1 MIELTASAEQQQT
14 HREQNFIRQY
24 TQMSLEEFCGNIR
37 RMESQGL
44 DGISLFNN
52 VISQGLAPDFI
63 AEDEV
68 QHSRRLERITT
79 EITRRF
85 RQEGLRMVLVAG
97 PSCSGKTTTSRF
109 LTHMLRDNGIQP
121 CVVSLDNYFLN
132 LDQRPLDP
140 NGNIDY
146 ESFYGLDLK
155 QLERDVNSLLDGNR
169 VPMPTYDYVEG
180 KRAYHGNTLQLDSN
194 SLLFLEGLHALNP
207 LLIPNIDDDKKYRL
221 FVTAQATIYYG
232 EKAGLEEHDNRLL
245 RRIYRDYN
253 SRGASALQ
261 TLQWW
266 PGVLRGENLWILPF
280 ASHADGWFNTS
291 MVFELSAIKSRV
303 AQLLQE
309 VPESEPVEYKIAQR
323 LSRILDRIAPLS
335 QEDFAAIAPKRRF
348 LLSNEGK

>member
-1 MIELTASAEQQQT
+1 MSDIPTSEALKQPGGKKL
-14 HREQNFIRQY
+14 
-24 TQMSLEEFCGNIR
+24 SLEEFCGVIR
-37 RMESQGL
+37 HLEAQGKN
-44 DGISLFNN
+44 GISMFNE
-52 VISQGLAPDFI
+52 VISRGMAPDLM

-85 RQEGLRMVLVAG
+85 RQEGMRVVLVAG

-121 CVVSLDNYFLN
+121 VVVSLDNYFLN

-140 NGNIDY
+140 YGNIDY
-146 ESFYGLDLK
+146 ESFYGLDVK
-155 QLERDVNSLLDGNR
+155 QLGADVASLLAGDQ
-169 VPMPTYDYVEG
+169 VSMPTYDYIKGE
-180 KRAYHGNTLQLDSN
+180 RTYRGNTLKLESN

-207 LLIPNIDDDKKYRL
+207 LLVPDIPEDKKFRL

-232 EKAGLEEHDNRLL
+232 ENSGLDEHDNRLL

-266 PGVLRGENLWILPF
+266 PGVLRGESLWILPF
-280 ASHADGWFNTS
+280 ASHADAWFNTA
-291 MVFELSAIKSRV
+291 MVFEFSAIKSRV
-303 AQLLQE
+303 ASLLRE
-309 VPESEPVEYKIAQR
+309 VPSSSPVEYRIAGR
-323 LSRILDRIAPLS
+323 LSAILDRIAPLT
-335 QEDFAAIAPKRRF
+335 QADFDAIAPKRRF
-348 LLSNEGK
+348 LLSNDGK

>member
-1 MIELTASAEQQQT
+1 MIETIA
-14 HREQNFIRQY
+14 N
-24 TQMSLEEFCGNIR
+24 TQPQCPDCKNLSLEEFCGEIR
-37 RMESQGL
+37 RMESQGD
-44 DGISLFNN
+44 DGISLFNK
-52 VISQGLAPDFI
+52 VISEGLAPDFI
-63 AEDEV
+63 AQDEV

-85 RQEGLRMVLVAG
+85 HQEGLKMVLVAG

-109 LTHMLRDNGIQP
+109 LNHMLRDNGIQP

-132 LDQRPLDP
+132 LDQRPLAPD
-140 NGNIDY
+140 GGIDY
-146 ESFYGLDLK
+146 ESFYGLDLR
-155 QLERDVNSLLDGNR
+155 QLSRDVSSLLAGDQ
-169 VPMPTYDYVEG
+169 VSMPTYDYVKGE
-180 KRAYHGNTLQLDSN
+180 RTYRGNTLKLESN

-207 LLIPNIDDDKKYRL
+207 LLVPEIEDELKFRL

-232 EKAGLEEHDNRLL
+232 EKSGLDEHDNRLL

-280 ASHADGWFNTS
+280 ASHADAWFNTS
-291 MVFELSAIKSRV
+291 MVFEFSAIKSRV
-303 AQLLQE
+303 AQLLRE
-309 VPESEPVEYKIAQR
+309 VPESEVVEYKIAKR
-323 LSRILDRIAPLS
+323 LAAVLDRIAPLT

>member
-1 MIELTASAEQQQT
+1 MIELTASVNQQQ
-14 HREQNFIRQY
+14 RQDSVKH
-24 TQMSLEEFCGNIR
+24 MSLEEFCGAIR
-37 RMESQGL
+37 HLEAQGKN
-44 DGISLFNN
+44 GISLFNE
-52 VISQGLAPDFI
+52 VISRGLAPELM

-85 RQEGLRMVLVAG
+85 RQEGLRIVLVAG

-109 LTHMLRDNGIQP
+109 LNHMLRDNGIQP

-132 LDQRPLDP
+132 VDQRPLDP
-140 NGNIDY
+140 YGAIDY

-155 QLERDVNSLLDGNR
+155 QLGNDVASLLAGDQ
-169 VPMPTYDYVEG
+169 VSIPTYDYVKGE
-180 KRAYHGNTLQLDSN
+180 RTYQGNTMKLESN

-207 LLIPNIDDDKKYRL
+207 LLVPAVEEDKKFRL

-232 EKAGLEEHDNRLL
+232 EKLGLDEHDNRLL

-280 ASHADGWFNTS
+280 ASHADAWFNTS
-291 MVFELSAIKSRV
+291 MVFEFSAIKERV
-303 AQLLQE
+303 TTLLHQ
-309 VPESEPVEYKIAQR
+309 VPTSSPVEYRIAGR
-323 LSRILDRIAPLS
+323 LSAILDRIAPLTK
-335 QEDFAAIAPKRRF
+335 EDFDAIAPKRKF
-348 LLSNEGK
+348 LLSNDSKI

>member
-1 MIELTASAEQQQT
+1 MIEAIATTQPQQQP
-14 HREQNFIRQY
+14 NCSN
-24 TQMSLEEFCGNIR
+24 MSLEEFCGEIR
-37 RMESQGL
+37 RMESQGH
-44 DGISLFNN
+44 DGISLFNQ

-63 AEDEV
+63 AQDEV

-85 RQEGLRMVLVAG
+85 HQEGLRMVLVAG

-109 LTHMLRDNGIQP
+109 LNHMLRDNGIQP

-132 LDQRPLDP
+132 LDQRPLAPD
-140 NGNIDY
+140 GGIDY
-146 ESFYGLDLK
+146 ESFYGLDLR
-155 QLERDVNSLLDGNR
+155 QLSRDVASLLAGDQ
-169 VPMPTYDYVEG
+169 VSMPTYDYVKGE
-180 KRAYHGNTLQLDSN
+180 RTYRGNTLKLESN

-207 LLIPNIDDDKKYRL
+207 LLVPEVEDELKFRL

-232 EKAGLEEHDNRLL
+232 EKSGLDEHDNRLL

-280 ASHADGWFNTS
+280 ASHADAWFNTS
-291 MVFELSAIKSRV
+291 MVFEFSAIKSRV
-303 AQLLQE
+303 SQLLRE
-309 VPESEPVEYKIAQR
+309 VPESEPVEFKIAKR
-323 LSRILDRIAPLS
+323 LSAVLDRIAPLT

>member
-1 MIELTASAEQQQT
+1 MTNILANGEQQGDK
-14 HREQNFIRQY
+14 H
-24 TQMSLEEFCGNIR
+24 MSLEEFCGNIR
-37 RMESQGL
+37 RLESQGRN
-44 DGISLFNN
+44 GIALFNE
-52 VISQGLAPDFI
+52 VISKGMAPDLI

-85 RQEGLRMVLVAG
+85 RQEGMRVVLVAG

-109 LTHMLRDNGIQP
+109 LNHMLRDNGIQP

-146 ESFYGLDLK
+146 ESFYGLDVK
-155 QLERDVNSLLDGNR
+155 QLGRDVASLLAGDQ
-169 VPMPTYDYVEG
+169 VSMPTYDYVKGE
-180 KRAYHGNTLQLDSN
+180 RAYRGNTLKLDSN

-207 LLIPNIDDDKKYRL
+207 LLVPDIDENLKFRL

-280 ASHADGWFNTS
+280 ASHADAWFNTS
-291 MVFELSAIKSRV
+291 MVFEFSAIKSRV

-323 LSRILDRIAPLS
+323 LTCVLDRIAPLT
-335 QEDFAAIAPKRRF
+335 QEDGAAIAPKRRF
-348 LLSNEGK
+348 LLSNDGK

>member
-1 MIELTASAEQQQT
+1 MIDLLASEEQQ
-14 HREQNFIRQY
+14 REVVK
-24 TQMSLEEFCGNIR
+24 QMSLEEFCGAVR
-37 RMESQGL
+37 HLEAQGK
-44 DGISLFNN
+44 DGISLFNE
-52 VISQGLAPDFI
+52 VISQGLAPDLI

-68 QHSRRLERITT
+68 QHSRRLEPITT

-85 RQEGLRMVLVAG
+85 RQEGMRVVLVAG

-109 LTHMLRDNGIQP
+109 LNHMLRDNGIQP

-140 NGNIDY
+140 NGGIDY
-146 ESFYGLDLK
+146 ESFYGLDVK
-155 QLERDVNSLLDGNR
+155 QLGRDVASLLAGDQ
-169 VPMPTYDYVEG
+169 VSMPTYDYIKGE
-180 KRAYHGNTLQLDSN
+180 RTYRGNTLK
-194 SLLFLEGLHALNP
+194 LEGLHALNP
-207 LLIPNIDDDKKYRL
+207 LLVPDLEEDKKFRL

-232 EKAGLEEHDNRLL
+232 ERSGLDEHDNRLL

-280 ASHADGWFNTS
+280 ASHADAWFNTS
-291 MVFELSAIKSRV
+291 MVFEFSAIKSRV
-303 AQLLQE
+303 SQLLRE

-323 LSRILDRIAPLS
+323 LSSILDRIAPLTK
-335 QEDFAAIAPKRRF
+335 EDFDAIAPKRRF

>member
-1 MIELTASAEQQQT
+1 MTDFLASEAQQQVSSST
-14 HREQNFIRQY
+14 
-24 TQMSLEEFCGNIR
+24 SLEEFCGAVR
-37 RMESQGL
+37 HLEAQGKN
-44 DGISLFNN
+44 GISLFND
-52 VISQGLAPDFI
+52 VISRGLAPDLI

-85 RQEGLRMVLVAG
+85 RQEGMRMVLVAG

-109 LTHMLRDNGIQP
+109 LNHMLRDNGIQP

-132 LDQRPLDP
+132 LDQRPLDS

-155 QLERDVNSLLDGNR
+155 QLGHDVSSLLAGDQ
-169 VPMPTYDYVEG
+169 VSMPTYDYVKGE
-180 KRAYHGNTLQLDSN
+180 RTYRGNTLKLESN

-207 LLIPNIDDDKKYRL
+207 QLVPNIEDDKKFRL
-221 FVTAQATIYYG
+221 FITAQATIYYG
-232 EKAGLEEHDNRLL
+232 EKAGFGEHDNRLL

-266 PGVLRGENLWILPF
+266 PGVLRGEHMWILPF
-280 ASHADGWFNTS
+280 ASHADAWFNTS
-291 MVFELSAIKSRV
+291 MVFEFSAIKPRV
-303 AQLLQE
+303 IQLLDE
-309 VPESEPVEYKIAQR
+309 VPESAPQEYKIAQR
-323 LSRILDRIAPLS
+323 LRSILDRIAPLS
-335 QEDFAAIAPKRRF
+335 HDDFVAIAPKRRF

>member
-1 MIELTASAEQQQT
+1 MMETTLSAEQQQPQDSG
-14 HREQNFIRQY
+14 HI
-24 TQMSLEEFCGNIR
+24 SLEEFCGNIR
-37 RMESQGL
+37 RMESQGQ
-44 DGISLFNN
+44 DGVALFNE
-52 VISQGLAPDFI
+52 VISQGLAPDLI

-85 RQEGLRMVLVAG
+85 RQEGMRVVLVAG

-109 LTHMLRDNGIQP
+109 LNHMLRDNGIQP

-146 ESFYGLDLK
+146 ESFYGLDVK
-155 QLERDVNSLLDGNR
+155 QLGRDVASLLAGDQ
-169 VPMPTYDYVEG
+169 VSMPTYDYVKGE
-180 KRAYHGNTLQLDSN
+180 RTYRGNTLKLESN

-207 LLIPNIDDDKKYRL
+207 LLVPDLPEEKKFRL

-232 EKAGLEEHDNRLL
+232 EKIGLDEHDNRLL

-280 ASHADGWFNTS
+280 ASHADAWFNTS
-291 MVFELSAIKSRV
+291 MVFEFSAIKSRV
-303 AQLLQE
+303 AQLLRE

-323 LSRILDRIAPLS
+323 LIAILDRIAPLT
-335 QEDFAAIAPKRRF
+335 QDDFAAIAPKRRF

>member
-1 MIELTASAEQQQT
+1 MNDITANAEQLMANQKP
-14 HREQNFIRQY
+14 EL
-24 TQMSLEEFCGNIR
+24 SLEEFCGNIR
-37 RMESQGL
+37 RMESQGM
-44 DGISLFNN
+44 DGISLFNKVISSGMAPD
-52 VISQGLAPDFI
+52 VISQY
-63 AEDEV
+63 EV
-68 QHSRRLERITT
+68 QHSRWLERITT

-85 RQEGLRMVLVAG
+85 RQEDMRVVLVAG

-109 LTHMLRDNGIQP
+109 LNHMLRDNGIQP

-146 ESFYGLDLK
+146 ESFYGLDVR
-155 QLERDVNSLLDGNR
+155 QLGRDVASLLAGDQ
-169 VPMPTYDYVEG
+169 VSMPTYDYVEG
-180 KRAYHGNTLQLDSN
+180 KRTYHGNTLKLDRN

-207 LLIPNIDDDKKYRL
+207 LLVPDIPEDKKFRL
-221 FVTAQATIYYG
+221 FVTAQATVYYG
-232 EKAGLEEHDNRLL
+232 EKNGLDEHDNRLL

-280 ASHADGWFNTS
+280 ACHADAWFNTS
-291 MVFELSAIKSRV
+291 MVFEFSAIKSRV
-303 AQLLQE
+303 EQLLQD
-309 VPESEPVEYKIAQR
+309 VPESEPVEFKIAQR
-323 LSRILDRIAPLS
+323 LSRILSRIAPLS

-348 LLSNEGK
+348 LLSNDGK

>member
-1 MIELTASAEQQQT
+1 MKELMIEMTPNAEQQQA
-14 HREQNFIRQY
+14 HSNSHV
-24 TQMSLEEFCGNIR
+24 SLEEFCGNIR
-37 RMESQGL
+37 RLESQGQ
-44 DGISLFNN
+44 DGIALFNE
-52 VISQGLAPDFI
+52 VISQGLAPDLI

-85 RQEGLRMVLVAG
+85 RQEDMRVVLVAG

-109 LTHMLRDNGIQP
+109 LNHMLRDNGIQP

-132 LDQRPLDP
+132 LNQRPLDP

-146 ESFYGLDLK
+146 ESFYGLDVR
-155 QLERDVNSLLDGNR
+155 QLGRDVASLLAGDQ
-169 VPMPTYDYVEG
+169 VSMPTYDYVKGE
-180 KRAYHGNTLQLDSN
+180 RTYRGNTLKLESN

-207 LLIPNIDDDKKYRL
+207 LLIPEIDDELKFRL

-232 EKAGLEEHDNRLL
+232 EKMGLEEHDNRLL

-280 ASHADGWFNTS
+280 ASHADAWFNTS
-291 MVFELSAIKSRV
+291 MVFEFSAIKPRV
-303 AQLLQE
+303 LQLLKE
-309 VPESEPVEYKIAQR
+309 VPESEPEEFMMAER
-323 LSRILDRIAPLS
+323 LSRMLERIAPLTHD
-335 QEDFAAIAPKRRF
+335 DFVAIAPKRRF

>member
-1 MIELTASAEQQQT
+1 MIDITASANGQQQASES
-14 HREQNFIRQY
+14 RL
-24 TQMSLEEFCGNIR
+24 SLEEFCGNIR
-37 RMESQGL
+37 RLESQGR
-44 DGISLFNN
+44 DGIALFNEA
-52 VISQGLAPDFI
+52 ISHGMAPDLI

-85 RQEGLRMVLVAG
+85 RTEGLRIVLVAG

-109 LTHMLRDNGIQP
+109 LNHMLRDNGIQP

-155 QLERDVNSLLDGNR
+155 QLERDVNSLLEGNR

-303 AQLLQE
+303 SQLLHE
-309 VPESEPVEYKIAQR
+309 VPENEVVEYKIAQR

>member
-1 MIELTASAEQQQT
+1 MTNILANGEQQGDK
-14 HREQNFIRQY
+14 H
-24 TQMSLEEFCGNIR
+24 MSLEEFCGNIR
-37 RMESQGL
+37 RLESQGRN
-44 DGISLFNN
+44 GIALFNE
-52 VISQGLAPDFI
+52 VISKGMAPDLI

-85 RQEGLRMVLVAG
+85 RQEGMRVVLVAG

-109 LTHMLRDNGIQP
+109 LNHMLRDNGIQP

-146 ESFYGLDLK
+146 ESFYGLDVK
-155 QLERDVNSLLDGNR
+155 QLGRDVASLLAGDQ
-169 VPMPTYDYVEG
+169 VSMPTYDYVKGE
-180 KRAYHGNTLQLDSN
+180 RAYRGNTLKLDSN

-207 LLIPNIDDDKKYRL
+207 LLVPDIDENVKFRL
-221 FVTAQATIYYG
+221 FVTAPATIDYG

-280 ASHADGWFNTS
+280 ASHADAWFNTS
-291 MVFELSAIKSRV
+291 MVFEFSAIKSRV

-323 LSRILDRIAPLS
+323 LTCVLDRIAPLT

-348 LLSNEGK
+348 LLSNDGK

>member
-1 MIELTASAEQQQT
+1 MANSTASAMQQST
-14 HREQNFIRQY
+14 ENEHI
-24 TQMSLEEFCGNIR
+24 TLEDFCGKIR
-37 RMESQGL
+37 RMESQGQ
-44 DGISLFNN
+44 DGISLFNE
-52 VISQGLAPDFI
+52 VISQGYAPDLI
-63 AEDEV
+63 AEDEF

-85 RQEGLRMVLVAG
+85 RQEGLRIVLVAG

-109 LTHMLRDNGIQP
+109 LNLMLRDNGIQP
-121 CVVSLDNYFLN
+121 RVVSLDNYFLN
-132 LDQRPLDP
+132 LDKRPLDA
-140 NGNIDY
+140 NGEIDY

-155 QLERDVNSLLDGNR
+155 QLGRDVASLLEGDQ
-169 VPMPTYDYVEG
+169 VSMPTYDYIKGE
-180 KRAYHGNTLQLDSN
+180 RTYRGNTLKLESN

-207 LLIPNIDDDKKYRL
+207 QLVPDIPDELKFRL

-280 ASHADGWFNTS
+280 ASNADAWFNTS
-291 MVFELSAIKSRV
+291 MVFEFSAIKSRV
-303 AQLLQE
+303 AELLKE
-309 VPESEPVEYKIAQR
+309 VPESEPVEYQIAQR
-323 LSRILDRIAPLS
+323 LYSLLERIAPLTHD
-335 QEDFAAIAPKRRF
+335 DFVAIAPKRRF

>member
-1 MIELTASAEQQQT
+1 MTDNIASVEKPCGN
-14 HREQNFIRQY
+14 H
-24 TQMSLEEFCGNIR
+24 MSLEEFCGTIR
-37 RMESQGL
+37 HMEAQGK
-44 DGISLFNN
+44 DGISMFNE
-52 VISQGLAPDFI
+52 VISRGMAPDFI

-85 RQEGLRMVLVAG
+85 RQEGMRVVLVAG

-109 LTHMLRDNGIQP
+109 LTHMLQDNGIQP

-140 NGNIDY
+140 NGGIDY
-146 ESFYGLDLK
+146 ESFYGLDVR
-155 QLERDVNSLLDGNR
+155 QLGQDVASLLAGDQ
-169 VPMPTYDYVEG
+169 VSMPTYDYVKGE
-180 KRAYHGNTLQLDSN
+180 RTYHGNTLKLESN

-207 LLIPNIDDDKKYRL
+207 LLVPDIPEDKKFRL

-232 EKAGLEEHDNRLL
+232 EKSGLEEHDNRLL

-280 ASHADGWFNTS
+280 ASNADAWFNTS
-291 MVFELSAIKSRV
+291 MVFEFSAIKSRV
-303 AQLLQE
+303 AELLQQ

-323 LSRILDRIAPLS
+323 LSGILNRIAPLTKS
-335 QEDFAAIAPKRRF
+335 DFEAIAPKRRF

>member
-1 MIELTASAEQQQT
+1 MIDMTASAEQ
-14 HREQNFIRQY
+14 HGDH
-24 TQMSLEEFCGNIR
+24 MSLEEFCGNIR
-37 RMESQGL
+37 HLEAQGK
-44 DGISLFNN
+44 DGISLFNQ
-52 VISQGLAPDFI
+52 VISQGYAPDLI
-63 AEDEV
+63 SEDEF

-132 LDQRPLDP
+132 LDQRPLVP
-140 NGNIDY
+140 NGEIDY
-146 ESFYGLDLK
+146 ESFYGLDLN
-155 QLERDVNSLLDGNR
+155 QLSRDVMSLLEGNQ
-169 VPMPTYDYVEG
+169 VLMPTYDYVKGE
-180 KRAYHGNTLQLDSN
+180 RAYRGNTLKLDSN

-207 LLIPNIDDDKKYRL
+207 LLVPDIDENVKFRL

-280 ASHADGWFNTS
+280 ASHADAWFNTS
-291 MVFELSAIKSRV
+291 MVFEFSAIKSRV

-323 LSRILDRIAPLS
+323 LTCVLDRIAPLT

-348 LLSNEGK
+348 LLSNDGK

>member
-1 MIELTASAEQQQT
+1 MDEMLSSVL
-14 HREQNFIRQY
+14 RQPDGSCV
-24 TQMSLEEFCGNIR
+24 SLEEFCGNIR

-44 DGISLFNN
+44 DGISLFNEA
-52 VISQGLAPDFI
+52 ISQGWAPDLI

-85 RQEGLRMVLVAG
+85 RQEDMRVVLVAG

-109 LTHMLRDNGIQP
+109 LNHMLRDNGIQP

-132 LDQRPLDP
+132 VDQRPLDP
-140 NGNIDY
+140 SGGIDY
-146 ESFYGLDLK
+146 ESFYCLDVK
-155 QLERDVNSLLDGNR
+155 QLGRDVSSLLAGDQ
-169 VPMPTYDYVEG
+169 VSMPTYDYVKG
-180 KRAYHGNTLQLDSN
+180 QRIYRGNTLKLESN

-207 LLIPNIDDDKKYRL
+207 LLIPDIDEEKKFRL

-232 EKAGLEEHDNRLL
+232 EKMGLDEHDNRLL

-280 ASHADGWFNTS
+280 ASHADAWFNTS
-291 MVFELSAIKSRV
+291 MVFEFSAIKSRV
-303 AQLLQE
+303 SQLLRE
-309 VPESEPVEYKIAQR
+309 VPESEPVEYKIAKR
-323 LSRILDRIAPLS
+323 LAAVLDRIAPLT

>member
-1 MIELTASAEQQQT
+1 
-14 HREQNFIRQY
+14 
-24 TQMSLEEFCGNIR
+24 
-37 RMESQGL
+37 
-44 DGISLFNN
+44 
-52 VISQGLAPDFI
+52 
-63 AEDEV
+63 
-68 QHSRRLERITT
+68 
-79 EITRRF
+79 
-85 RQEGLRMVLVAG
+85 MVLVAG

-109 LTHMLRDNGIQP
+109 LNHMLRDNGIQP

-146 ESFYGLDLK
+146 ESFYGLDVK
-155 QLERDVNSLLDGNR
+155 QLGRDVASLLAGDQ
-169 VPMPTYDYVEG
+169 VSMPTYDYVKGE
-180 KRAYHGNTLQLDSN
+180 RAYRGNTLKLDSN

-207 LLIPNIDDDKKYRL
+207 LLVPDIDENVKFRL

-280 ASHADGWFNTS
+280 ASHADAWFNTS
-291 MVFELSAIKSRV
+291 MVFEFSAIKSRV

-323 LSRILDRIAPLS
+323 LTCVLDRIAPLT

-348 LLSNEGK
+348 LLSNDGK

>member
-1 MIELTASAEQQQT
+1 MIEPTASAPQPSQLQ
-14 HREQNFIRQY
+14 HI
-24 TQMSLEEFCGNIR
+24 SLEEFCGEIR
-37 RMESQGL
+37 RMESQGH
-44 DGISLFNN
+44 DGISLFND
-52 VISQGLAPDFI
+52 VISQGLAPDLI

-109 LTHMLRDNGIQP
+109 LNHMLRDNGIQP

-132 LDQRPLDP
+132 LDQRPLNP
-140 NGNIDY
+140 NGDIDY
-146 ESFYGLDLK
+146 ESFYGLDLR
-155 QLERDVNSLLDGNR
+155 QLSRDVASLLAGDQ
-169 VPMPTYDYVEG
+169 VSMPTYDYVKGE
-180 KRAYHGNTLQLDSN
+180 RTYRGNTLKLESN

-207 LLIPNIDDDKKYRL
+207 LLIPEINDELKFRL

-232 EKAGLEEHDNRLL
+232 EKMGLEEHDNRLL

-280 ASHADGWFNTS
+280 ASHADAWFNTS
-291 MVFELSAIKSRV
+291 MVFEFSAIKPRV
-303 AQLLQE
+303 LQLLKE
-309 VPESEPVEYKIAQR
+309 VPESEPEEFMMAER
-323 LSRILDRIAPLS
+323 LGRMLERIAPLTHD
-335 QEDFAAIAPKRRF
+335 DFVAIAPKRRF

>member
-1 MIELTASAEQQQT
+1 MIEITASAET
-14 HREQNFIRQY
+14 PCDSH
-24 TQMSLEEFCGNIR
+24 MSLEEFCGKIR
-37 RMESQGL
+37 HMEAQGK
-44 DGISLFNN
+44 DGISMFNE
-52 VISQGLAPDFI
+52 VIARGWAPDFI

-68 QHSRRLERITT
+68 QHSRRLERIPT

-85 RQEGLRMVLVAG
+85 RQEKLRIVLVAG

-109 LTHMLRDNGIQP
+109 LNHMLRDNGIQP

-146 ESFYGLDLK
+146 ESFYGLDLR
-155 QLERDVNSLLDGNR
+155 QLGRDVSSLLAGDQ
-169 VPMPTYDYVEG
+169 VSMPTYDYVKGE
-180 KRAYHGNTLQLDSN
+180 RAYHGNTLKLESN

-207 LLIPNIDDDKKYRL
+207 LLIPDIDEEQKFRL

-232 EKAGLEEHDNRLL
+232 EKSGLDEHDNRLL

-280 ASHADGWFNTS
+280 ASNADAWFNTS
-291 MVFELSAIKSRV
+291 MVFEFSAIKSRV
-303 AQLLQE
+303 AELLRQ

-323 LSRILDRIAPLS
+323 LSAILNRIAPLTKD
-335 QEDFAAIAPKRRF
+335 DFDRIAPKRRF

>member
-1 MIELTASAEQQQT
+1 MNDITANAEQLMANQKP
-14 HREQNFIRQY
+14 EL
-24 TQMSLEEFCGNIR
+24 SLEEFCGNIR
-37 RMESQGL
+37 RMESQGM
-44 DGISLFNN
+44 DGISLFNK
-52 VISQGLAPDFI
+52 VISSGMAPDLI
-63 AEDEV
+63 AQDEV
-68 QHSRRLERITT
+68 QHSRWLERITT

-85 RQEGLRMVLVAG
+85 RQEDMRVVLVAG

-109 LTHMLRDNGIQP
+109 LNHMLRDNGIQP

-146 ESFYGLDLK
+146 ESFYGLDVR
-155 QLERDVNSLLDGNR
+155 QLGRDVASLLAGDQ
-169 VPMPTYDYVEG
+169 VSMPTYDYVEG
-180 KRAYHGNTLQLDSN
+180 KRTYHGNTLKLDRN

-207 LLIPNIDDDKKYRL
+207 LLVPDIPEDKKFRL
-221 FVTAQATIYYG
+221 FVTAQATVYYG
-232 EKAGLEEHDNRLL
+232 EKNGLDEHDNRLL

-280 ASHADGWFNTS
+280 ACHADAWFNTS
-291 MVFELSAIKSRV
+291 MVFEFSAIKARV
-303 AQLLQE
+303 EQLLQE
-309 VPESEPVEYKIAQR
+309 VPESEPVEFQIAQR
-323 LSRILDRIAPLS
+323 LSRILNRIAPLS

-348 LLSNEGK
+348 LLSNDGK

>member
-1 MIELTASAEQQQT
+1 MTDNTASVAQQENNGNG
-14 HREQNFIRQY
+14 HHL
-24 TQMSLEEFCGNIR
+24 SLEEFCGDIR
-37 RMESQGL
+37 RMESQGQ
-44 DGISLFNN
+44 DGIALFNE
-52 VISQGLAPDFI
+52 VISKGMAPDLI

-85 RQEGLRMVLVAG
+85 HQEQLRIVLVAG

-109 LTHMLRDNGIQP
+109 LNHMLRDNGIQP

-140 NGNIDY
+140 NGDIDY

-155 QLERDVNSLLDGNR
+155 QLSRDVSSLLAGDQ
-169 VPMPTYDYVEG
+169 VSMPTYDYVKGE
-180 KRAYHGNTLQLDSN
+180 RTYRGNTLKLESN

-207 LLIPNIDDDKKYRL
+207 LLIPDIPEELKFRL

-232 EKAGLEEHDNRLL
+232 EKTGLDEHDNRLL

-280 ASHADGWFNTS
+280 ASHADAWFNTS
-291 MVFELSAIKSRV
+291 MVFEFSAIKSRV
-303 AQLLQE
+303 SQLLCE
-309 VPESEPVEYKIAQR
+309 VPESEPVEFKIAQR
-323 LSRILDRIAPLS
+323 LSAVLNRIAPLTK
-335 QEDFAAIAPKRRF
+335 EDFDRIAPKRRF

>member
-1 MIELTASAEQQQT
+1 MTDMISSVQQEQGGS
-14 HREQNFIRQY
+14 H
-24 TQMSLEEFCGNIR
+24 MSLEEFCGNIR
-37 RMESQGL
+37 RMESQGE
-44 DGISLFNN
+44 DGISLFNMA
-52 VISQGLAPDFI
+52 ISQGWAPDLI

-85 RQEGLRMVLVAG
+85 RQEELRVVLVAG

-109 LTHMLRDNGIQP
+109 LNHMLRDNGIQP

-132 LDQRPLDP
+132 VGQRPLDP
-140 NGNIDY
+140 NGDIDY
-146 ESFYGLDLK
+146 ESFYGLDVR
-155 QLERDVNSLLDGNR
+155 QLGRDVASLLAGDQ
-169 VPMPTYDYVEG
+169 VSMPTYDYIKGE
-180 KRAYHGNTLQLDSN
+180 RTYRGNTLKLESN

-207 LLIPNIDDDKKYRL
+207 LLIPDIEEEKKFRL

-232 EKAGLEEHDNRLL
+232 EKMGLDEHDNRLL

-280 ASHADGWFNTS
+280 ASHADAWFNTS
-291 MVFELSAIKSRV
+291 MVFEFSAIKSRV
-303 AQLLQE
+303 AQLLKE

-323 LSRILDRIAPLS
+323 LSAILDRVAPLT

>member
-1 MIELTASAEQQQT
+1 MNDITANAEQPMANQKP
-14 HREQNFIRQY
+14 EL
-24 TQMSLEEFCGNIR
+24 SLEEFCGNIR
-37 RMESQGL
+37 RMESQGM
-44 DGISLFNN
+44 DGISLFNK
-52 VISQGLAPDFI
+52 VISSGMAPDLI
-63 AEDEV
+63 AQDEV
-68 QHSRRLERITT
+68 QHSRWLERITT

-85 RQEGLRMVLVAG
+85 RQEDMRVVLVAG

-109 LTHMLRDNGIQP
+109 LNHMLRDNGIQP

-146 ESFYGLDLK
+146 ESFYGLDVR
-155 QLERDVNSLLDGNR
+155 QLGRDVASLLAGDQ
-169 VPMPTYDYVEG
+169 VSMPTYDYVEG
-180 KRAYHGNTLQLDSN
+180 KRTYHGNTLKLDRN

-207 LLIPNIDDDKKYRL
+207 LLVPDIPEDKKFSL
-221 FVTAQATIYYG
+221 FVTAQATVYYG
-232 EKAGLEEHDNRLL
+232 EKNGLDEHDNRLL

-280 ASHADGWFNTS
+280 ACHADAWFNTS
-291 MVFELSAIKSRV
+291 MVFEFSAIKSRV
-303 AQLLQE
+303 EQLLQD
-309 VPESEPVEYKIAQR
+309 VPESEPVEFKIAQR
-323 LSRILDRIAPLS
+323 LSRILSRIAPLS

-348 LLSNEGK
+348 LLSNDGK